1 MKNEEINVLAMIKG
15 EERYVFLYNDANR
28 IELLRTLGRY
38 AADPQLSFTWYDA
51 AVISKKVREI
61 AYEEMLAGAAE
72 CVVDSLLNSNKNSAN
87 TRFSFQPEED
97 II

>member
-1 MKNEEINVLAMIKG
+1 MRNEDVNVLAMIKG

-38 AADPQLSFTWYDA
+38 AADPQLSFTWFDA
-51 AVISKKVREI
+51 AVMSKAVREI
-61 AYEEMLAGAAE
+61 AYQQMVIDSASDCAPQGTAG
-72 CVVDSLLNSNKNSAN
+72 NK
-87 TRFSFQPEED
+87 RFSFHPEED